1 MTCKAGFLLHILIF
15 LDLCHKRYF
24 SCWYTGVGGK
34 CVGVWASH
42 KYCVLMEEYLQKMV
56 GKLGKP

>member
-34 CVGVWASH
+34 CVGVGASH
-42 KYCVLMEEYLQKMV
+42 KYCVLNGRIPSENGRKV
-56 GKLGKP
+56 R